1 MDEVQRLISTKGLV
15 PTIRS
20 QCYRSAFARAD
31 STAVRAAIDTNL
43 CLVSEVATEE
53 ESSLQRW
60 FGNHRGNH
68 VARFPFAVLEIKLAL
83 DDADDLPGWV
93 KPIVDSLVPVHKFSK
108 YIHGAATLL
117 PDEVQAVPY
126 WTDEPALKETRFQT
140 PVKVKSPES
149 FGNRAVGAAALR
161 PVAREW
167 HDGERRT
174 QASIQRRE
182 EPGCFQTVAEAGPL
196 EPGRVLEGGCCES
209 EREPAAGLLMP
220 KDLFAN
226 ERTFIKWVHVA
237 VILVSFGS
245 TAFAFADAGAR
256 FISPAARFRAA
267 CYGGMLCVGASVL
280 ACYALLTYRWRAR
293 HILAK
298 DQPEWGDPQGP
309 LLVTFVVVFMLLS
322 AWVAEMKVWLS
333 SS

>member
-1 MDEVQRLISTKGLV
+1 M
-15 PTIRS
+15 
-20 QCYRSAFARAD
+20 
-31 STAVRAAIDTNL
+31 
-43 CLVSEVATEE
+43 
-53 ESSLQRW
+53 
-60 FGNHRGNH
+60 H
-68 VARFPFAVLEIKLAL
+68 KLAL

-126 WTDEPALKETRFQT
+126 WTDDPALKFQT

-196 EPGRVLEGGCCES
+196 EPGRVLEGGCCET

-226 ERTFIKWVHVA
+226 ERTFIHWVHWFQPY
-237 VILVSFGS
+237 ILVHFGN
-245 TAFAFADAGAR
+245 
-256 FISPAARFRAA
+256 
-267 CYGGMLCVGASVL
+267 
-280 ACYALLTYRWRAR
+280 
-293 HILAK
+293 
-298 DQPEWGDPQGP
+298 
-309 LLVTFVVVFMLLS
+309 
-322 AWVAEMKVWLS
+322 
-333 SS
+333 

>member
-1 MDEVQRLISTKGLV
+1 M
-15 PTIRS
+15 
-20 QCYRSAFARAD
+20 
-31 STAVRAAIDTNL
+31 
-43 CLVSEVATEE
+43 
-53 ESSLQRW
+53 
-60 FGNHRGNH
+60 
-68 VARFPFAVLEIKLAL
+68 
-83 DDADDLPGWV
+83 
-93 KPIVDSLVPVHKFSK
+93 
-108 YIHGAATLL
+108 
-117 PDEVQAVPY
+117 PY
-126 WTDEPALKETRFQT
+126 WTDEPALKQESSFQT
-140 PVKVKSPES
+140 PVKAALKSPES

-196 EPGRVLEGGCCES
+196 EPGRVLEGGCCET

-226 ERTFIKWVHVA
+226 ERTFIHWVHMA

-309 LLVTFVVVFMLLS
+309 LLVTVVVIFMLLS

>member
-1 MDEVQRLISTKGLV
+1 MGDYQKRQERWHYDCGGT
-15 PTIRS
+15 
-20 QCYRSAFARAD
+20 ARASRD
-31 STAVRAAIDTNL
+31 A
-43 CLVSEVATEE
+43 
-53 ESSLQRW
+53 SSSS
-60 FGNHRGNH
+60 
-68 VARFPFAVLEIKLAL
+68 A
-83 DDADDLPGWV
+83 
-93 KPIVDSLVPVHKFSK
+93 
-108 YIHGAATLL
+108 
-117 PDEVQAVPY
+117 
-126 WTDEPALKETRFQT
+126 
-140 PVKVKSPES
+140 
-149 FGNRAVGAAALR
+149 
-161 PVAREW
+161 
-167 HDGERRT
+167 RRT
-174 QASIQRRE
+174 ATRGPATRPCATASPSYR
-182 EPGCFQTVAEAGPL
+182 
-196 EPGRVLEGGCCES
+196 
-209 EREPAAGLLMP
+209 REPAAGLLMP

-322 AWVAEMKVWLS
+322 AWVAEMKVYLTP
-333 SS
+333 

>member
-1 MDEVQRLISTKGLV
+1 MRQNSRIFQNRTSGSGL
-15 PTIRS
+15 PIDCSR
-20 QCYRSAFARAD
+20 RRGAKRR
-31 STAVRAAIDTNL
+31 VRTPRI
-43 CLVSEVATEE
+43 AT
-53 ESSLQRW
+53 
-60 FGNHRGNH
+60 
-68 VARFPFAVLEIKLAL
+68 
-83 DDADDLPGWV
+83 
-93 KPIVDSLVPVHKFSK
+93 
-108 YIHGAATLL
+108 
-117 PDEVQAVPY
+117 
-126 WTDEPALKETRFQT
+126 
-140 PVKVKSPES
+140 
-149 FGNRAVGAAALR
+149 
-161 PVAREW
+161 
-167 HDGERRT
+167 
-174 QASIQRRE
+174 
-182 EPGCFQTVAEAGPL
+182 
-196 EPGRVLEGGCCES
+196 
-209 EREPAAGLLMP
+209 AGLLMP

-226 ERTFIKWVHVA
+226 ERTFIHWVHMA

>member
-1 MDEVQRLISTKGLV
+1 M
-15 PTIRS
+15 
-20 QCYRSAFARAD
+20 
-31 STAVRAAIDTNL
+31 
-43 CLVSEVATEE
+43 
-53 ESSLQRW
+53 
-60 FGNHRGNH
+60 
-68 VARFPFAVLEIKLAL
+68 
-83 DDADDLPGWV
+83 
-93 KPIVDSLVPVHKFSK
+93 
-108 YIHGAATLL
+108 
-117 PDEVQAVPY
+117 
-126 WTDEPALKETRFQT
+126 
-140 PVKVKSPES
+140 
-149 FGNRAVGAAALR
+149 
-161 PVAREW
+161 
-167 HDGERRT
+167 
-174 QASIQRRE
+174 
-182 EPGCFQTVAEAGPL
+182 
-196 EPGRVLEGGCCES
+196 EGGCCES

-309 LLVTFVVVFMLLS
+309 LLVTFVVVFMLGS